1 MERERLGSRLGFI
14 LISAGCA
21 IGIGNVWKFPYL
33 VGQNGGG
40 LFVLIYLFF
49 LVVLGIPVM
58 TMEFSMGRASRRS
71 PVRMYQ
77 KLEPAGTKWHLHGYV
92 AMIGNI
98 MLMMYYT
105 TVAGWMLEYF
115 VMEMKGTFKGLT
127 APEVANVFSGVMAS
141 PLYQIIAV
149 AIVVFAGFFI
159 CGQGLQNGLEKV
171 TKVMM
176 ILLLMLIVVLAV
188 HSIMLPHAKAGLS
201 FYLKPSL
208 SRMKEVGYFNV
219 IVAAMNQAFFTLSL
233 GVGAM
238 AIFGSYIGN
247 DRSLTGESVMVASLD
262 TFVAIMAGLII
273 FPACSAF
280 GVDVGSGPSLI
291 FITLPNI
298 FNNMRAGQLW
308 GVLFFLFM
316 LFAAFSTVTAVFE
329 NIIACIMDLSGWTR
343 KKASIFGFFLI
354 FFLSI
359 PCVLGFNLLSGV
371 HLLGGSSSI
380 MDFEDFIV
388 SSILLPLGSLI
399 FVLFCTRKKGWGW
412 DSFIAEADKGRG
424 LKFPA
429 WSRVYMTYVLP
440 LIIIA
445 IFVIGIIST
454 FK

>member
-49 LVVLGIPVM
+49 LVILGIPVM

-77 KLEPAGTKWHLHGYV
+77 QLEPAGTKWHLHGYV

-115 VMEMKGTFKGLT
+115 VMELKDDFKGLT

-149 AIVVFAGFFI
+149 AVVVFAGFFI

-176 ILLLMLIVVLAV
+176 IMLLILILVLAV
-188 HSIMLPHAKAGLS
+188 HSILLPRAKSGLS
-201 FYLKPSL
+201 FYLKPSIEN
-208 SRMKEVGYFNV
+208 MKNAGYFNV

-247 DRSLTGESVMVASLD
+247 DRSLTGESVMVAVLD

-298 FNNMRAGQLW
+298 FNHMPAGQLW

-316 LFAAFSTVTAVFE
+316 VFAAFSTVTAVFE

-343 KKASIFGFFLI
+343 RKASVFGFFLI
-354 FFLSI
+354 FALSI
-359 PCVLGFNLLSGV
+359 PCVLGFNVLSGL
-371 HLLGGSSSI
+371 HPLGGTSSV

-399 FVLFCTRKKGWGW
+399 FVLFCTR
-412 DSFIAEADKGRG
+412 
-424 LKFPA
+424 
-429 WSRVYMTYVLP
+429 
-440 LIIIA
+440 
-445 IFVIGIIST
+445 
-454 FK
+454 